1 MFNELDLKN
10 KIKFRLIDSML
21 SLIHQSSLVIP
32 KASIPSK
39 FELVTGRVDSFF
51 LQHFLISFYFFKPK
65 TNTHHHDFGCFL
77 RIVKSLDHRNLNTI

>member
-32 KASIPSK
+32 KA
-39 FELVTGRVDSFF
+39 D
-51 LQHFLISFYFFKPK
+51 Q
-65 TNTHHHDFGCFL
+65 
-77 RIVKSLDHRNLNTI
+77 SLLNLNW